1 MNFDECQTM
10 YKVMRN
16 HLKKIDD
23 ELFNMSSRK
32 RRSKKDSYSFPFTK
46 PSEQS
51 KQRRINR
58 DMVNELDDALEIL
71 DYKCGYQALTSST
84 RKMLGNIY
92 NDYGEML

>member
-16 HLKKIDD
+16 HLIRIDD
-23 ELFNMSSRK
+23 KLFNMSSRT
-32 RRSKKDSYSFPFTK
+32 RRSKKDSYPFSFMK

-58 DMVNELDDALEIL
+58 DMVNEVEDALEIL

-84 RKMLGNIY
+84 REMLGNIY